1 MLGFL
6 SCASS
11 RHRPH
16 TQQPERPPGAGPQAV
31 VISGRNPAVHR
42 SLASRSALIRAL
54 TSKMVFAAI
63 TANSVQ
69 KRMGSHNF
77 PLPSCSFTQARYVR
91 GMVKPFGSSQD
102 RWRAE
107 STSPSRLA
115 WQGEALARPLKSRH
129 QFKL

>member
-1 MLGFL
+1 
-6 SCASS
+6 
-11 RHRPH
+11 
-16 TQQPERPPGAGPQAV
+16 
-31 VISGRNPAVHR
+31 
-42 SLASRSALIRAL
+42 
-54 TSKMVFAAI
+54 MVFAAI

-115 WQGEALARPLKSRH
+115 WQGEALCGPEAVELSGFRLLGWSAAYRGR
-129 QFKL
+129 